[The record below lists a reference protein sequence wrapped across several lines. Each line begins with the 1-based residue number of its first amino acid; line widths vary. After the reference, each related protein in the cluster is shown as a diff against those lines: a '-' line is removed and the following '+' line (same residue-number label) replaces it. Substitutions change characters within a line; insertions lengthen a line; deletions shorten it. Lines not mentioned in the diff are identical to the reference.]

1 MNHPQT
7 RALYY
12 YWNGLK
18 QGRLVPARED
28 IVPRQMKKQLPNI
41 FILERFDSKHFVF
54 RLAGTAICERFG
66 REFRAH
72 NFLTLW
78 RGDDRPQ
85 MHDHLNEVINS
96 QTPGFITCRAET
108 IDRNSVDVEI
118 LMLPLMD
125 KFGAITQILGSAFAT
140 SSTDE
145 LGHRKLVSQHIVH
158 ARILINPGTDLA
170 NPAIPPKPT
179 YLGRPHLRL
188 VVSRNQT

>member
-12 YWNGLK
+12 YWSGLK
-18 QGRLVPARED
+18 QGRLVPGRED
-28 IVPRQMKKQLPNI
+28 IHPQQIKRLLPNL
-41 FILERFDSKHFVF
+41 FILERFDSNHFVF

-78 RGDDRPQ
+78 RGEDRLQ
-85 MHDHLNEVINS
+85 MRGHLNDVIGS
-96 QTPGFITCRAET
+96 QSPGFITCRAET
-108 IDRNSVDVEI
+108 IDRVSIDAEI

-125 KFGAITQILGSAFAT
+125 KLGGITKILGSAFAT

-145 LGHRKLVSQHIVH
+145 LGHRKLVNQQIVH
-158 ARILINPGTDLA
+158 ARVLINPSSDLTTPTA
-170 NPAIPPKPT
+170 PPRPK

-188 VVSRNQT
+188 VVSQSQT